1 MQRRHFISL
10 AAAGLVGCAAPTEQL
25 PVPAADDALRRIAFG
40 SCIDQ
45 TKPQPIWDTVLAD
58 RPDLYIFGGDNVYA
72 SEQPWS
78 AVKLAQAYAQ
88 LDEVPG
94 LVRLRETVP
103 HMAIWD
109 DHDYGLNDGGA
120 EFGHKNGSKAAFLR
134 FWQVPPSD
142 PRHAREGL
150 YSSAMFGPEGRR
162 VQVILLD
169 TRWFRSA
176 LKPSDDRGKPGKE
189 RYLPDADP
197 AKTMLGDAQW
207 RWLEE
212 QLRQPAELRLLVSS
226 IQVVAEGHG
235 WERWGISPSNA
246 TPVPIDRGHP
256 SAGVVFL
263 SGDRHVGALYREPTG
278 TPYPFYEL
286 TSSGI
291 THTWRDA
298 AEAGPNRL
306 GELFTQLHYGV
317 VDIDWAR
324 ADCRALKDIRGAS
337 SAANSFNSANSRP
350 SDEPT
355 SFKVLGIQQIAIGG
369 PTRRGCASS
378 GSRCSAWKSPARS
391 TAPAR
396 TWTRT
401 SARSAPGLQG
411 RGRPDATD
419 GPEKKPAV
427 HQTPLNHVGSGSTTC
442 PRRWN
447 GWARRAC
454 VSRRAE
460 SGAARR
466 ASTSVSSTPRATN
479 RARSAARV
487 C

>member
-1 MQRRHFISL
+1 MQRRHFVSL

-25 PVPAADDALRRIAFG
+25 PGPATDGALRRIAFG

-45 TKPQPIWDTVLAD
+45 TKPQAIWDTVLAD
-58 RPDLYIFGGDNVYA
+58 RPDLFIFGGDNVYA
-72 SEQPWS
+72 SDQPWS

-103 HMAIWD
+103 HLAIWD
-109 DHDYGLNDGGA
+109 DHDYGVNDGGA

-134 FWQVPPSD
+134 FWQIPPGD

-150 YSSAMFGPEGRR
+150 YYSATLGTEGRR

-197 AKTMLGDAQW
+197 AKTMLGETQW

-235 WERWGISPSNA
+235 WERWGNFPLERQRLYRLIA
-246 TPVPIDRGHP
+246 DTR
-256 SAGVVFL
+256 AQGVVFL
-263 SGDRHVGALYREPTG
+263 SGDRHVGALYRQSTG

-306 GELFTQLHYGV
+306 GELFKQLHYGV
-317 VDIDWAR
+317 MDIDWGAATIR
-324 ADCRALKDIRGAS
+324 LGLKDIRGAVQRS
-337 SAANSFNSANSRP
+337 QLIQFS
-350 SDEPT
+350 EL
-355 SFKVLGIQQIAIGG
+355 KV
-369 PTRRGCASS
+369 
-378 GSRCSAWKSPARS
+378 K
-391 TAPAR
+391 
-396 TWTRT
+396 
-401 SARSAPGLQG
+401 
-411 RGRPDATD
+411 
-419 GPEKKPAV
+419 
-427 HQTPLNHVGSGSTTC
+427 
-442 PRRWN
+442 
-447 GWARRAC
+447 
-454 VSRRAE
+454 
-460 SGAARR
+460 
-466 ASTSVSSTPRATN
+466 
-479 RARSAARV
+479 
-487 C
+487 